1 MAEIS
6 DILVKLLERTNL
18 DKVDWQSAA
27 EESAFMALFG
37 TTSVVISSDDLEG
50 VIFKIV
56 NQESRMI
63 EDMSSDF
70 GDGRDRAIELR
81 ELYSKARRI
90 ALGADSQLDRL
101 LQEIEADT

>member
-6 DILVKLLERTNL
+6 DILVKLLERTNQ

-27 EESAFMALFG
+27 DEAAFMAVFG
-37 TTSVVISSDDLEG
+37 NTSVVVSSDDLEG

-56 NQESRMI
+56 NQEGRVI
-63 EDMSSDF
+63 EDISSDF
-70 GDGRDRAIELR
+70 GAGRDWSVELR
-81 ELYSKARRI
+81 ELYSKARRL
-90 ALGADSQLDRL
+90 ALGVDSQLDRL